1 MNGTNFIFVKG
12 CKPGYTVD
20 GNTKLIR
27 DSMRNLLEQ
36 GDKKTMTV
44 NFPEVIDQIKG
55 TDSNIEIIKSSTLQ
69 NMRMD
74 FFGFPIVKSECY
86 IFVQPTLQ
94 RGNLEPLVYPNA
106 EVRASETYGF
116 FKDDLKFD
124 QVEICRDFSKEDFK
138 MKIAEI

>member
-1 MNGTNFIFVKG
+1 MNATNFTFVKG

-55 TDSNIEIIKSSTLQ
+55 TDSNMEIIKSSTL
-69 NMRMD
+69 
-74 FFGFPIVKSECY
+74 
-86 IFVQPTLQ
+86 
-94 RGNLEPLVYPNA
+94 
-106 EVRASETYGF
+106 
-116 FKDDLKFD
+116 
-124 QVEICRDFSKEDFK
+124 
-138 MKIAEI
+138 